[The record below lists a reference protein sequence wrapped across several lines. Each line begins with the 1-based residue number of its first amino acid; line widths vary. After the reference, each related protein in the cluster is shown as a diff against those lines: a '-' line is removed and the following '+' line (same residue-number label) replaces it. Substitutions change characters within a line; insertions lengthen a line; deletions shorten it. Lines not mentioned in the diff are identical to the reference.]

1 MNVVDRVTA
10 IIVRPRQEWEVI
22 RGEQTSATELYRSYV
37 VLLAAIGPIATFIGV
52 AVFGIGVPFLG
63 TVRVPIGTA
72 VAQAVVTYA
81 LTLAGTYVFA
91 LVIDALAPT
100 FSGTKSSI
108 QALKVAVY
116 GSTAGWLAGIFS
128 LIPALSFLGILG
140 LYSIYLLYLGLPV
153 LMGAPR
159 ERALPYTVVAV
170 IAVIVIYVVIG
181 AVAGFFISPSV
192 IPGG

>member
-1 MNVVDRVTA
+1 MNIVDRATA
-10 IIVRPRQEWEVI
+10 IILRPRQEWDVI
-22 RGEQTSATELYRSYV
+22 RGEQTSTAELYRGYV
-37 VLLAAIGPIATFIGV
+37 VPLAAIGPVATLIGI
-52 AVFGIGVPFLG
+52 AVFGISIPLLG
-63 TVRVPIGTA
+63 TVQVPIGTA
-72 VAQAVVTYA
+72 LAQAVVTYA